1 MRTRNFVWEERKVV
15 VRQTCEEEETQSLD
29 CRKRDDQIV
38 SDRKSEDL
46 KDREKETTPLLLLD
60 EF

>member
-1 MRTRNFVWEERKVV
+1 MHPRRK
-15 VRQTCEEEETQSLD
+15 RQTCEEEETQSLD